1 MEPPKRVL
9 TAGVSPIKYQT
20 QSGPK
25 ENSNNINNVISA
37 ASKCLVAI
45 INIEWAKPLSNPP
58 QMNDKIRSLF
68 DICI

>member
-1 MEPPKRVL
+1 MTIEPPRRVL

-25 ENSNNINNVISA
+25 ENSNSINKVISA

-45 INIEWAKPLSNPP
+45 INIE
-58 QMNDKIRSLF
+58 
-68 DICI
+68 